1 MNKTYTLIDGTA
13 LSMESENAYFKS
25 VFRGISFET
34 VERAMKMDGLPYKEG
49 QFLNITTRI
58 NMTTDEATVALWHAT
73 GDVQY
78 DVPVEVAATVM
89 RDAAFFAARL
99 ARWAAITG

>member
-34 VERAMKMDGLPYKEG
+34 VERAMQMEGLPYKEG

-58 NMTTDEATVALWHAT
+58 NMTKDEATVALWHAT

-89 RDAAFFAARL
+89 RDSAFFAARL